1 MFIDTHAHVNFKDF
15 KDDADEVIRRSLDN
29 DTWMIL
35 VGSEYKTSNRA
46 LSYAN
51 KYQKGVYAAVG
62 LHPSHLENGRVESLE
77 NGEKIFYERFEE
89 FDYGSYEKLAQFEK
103 VVAIGE
109 IGLDYYH
116 LDPKEDNQKI
126 KKKQQE
132 VFVQQLILARQ
143 LNLPVIIHCRQA
155 HDDLYEILAN
165 FKKEYSQAMPVG
177 EPWGVVHCFSGDE
190 DLAWK
195 YFRLGLMISF
205 TGLITF
211 SKQWD
216 DLIRKIPLDKIM
228 IETDAPYM
236 TPEPYRGQRNEP
248 LLVQYVAKRVA
259 DIKGLKIE
267 KVAKATF
274 DNACRLFKI
283 LE

>member
-1 MFIDTHAHVNFKDF
+1 MFIDTHTHVNFKDF

-51 KYQKGVYAAVG
+51 KYQKGVYAAIG
-62 LHPSHLENGRVESLE
+62 LHPIHLENGKTEEGE

-89 FDYGSYEKLAQFEK
+89 FDYGSYEKLASFEK

-116 LDPKEDNQKI
+116 LDPKSDTQKA

-132 VFVQQLILARQ
+132 VFMQQLTLARS

-155 HDDLYEILAN
+155 HDDLYEILSS
-165 FKKEYSQAMPVG
+165 FKKEYGQNIPAG

-195 YFRLGLMISF
+195 YFRLGLIISF

-248 LLVQYVAKRVA
+248 LLVQYVAKRIA
-259 DIKGLKIE
+259 EIKGIKIE
-267 KVAKATF
+267 KVAEITF
-274 DNACRLFKI
+274 NNAKRLFKI
-283 LE
+283 

>member
-62 LHPSHLENGRVESLE
+62 LHPSHLETGKVEEGE
-77 NGEKIFYERFEE
+77 NGERIFYERFEE
-89 FDYGSYEKLAQFEK
+89 FDYGTYEKLASFEK

-116 LDPKEDNQKI
+116 LDPKVDNTAI

-132 VFVQQLILARQ
+132 VFLKQLMLARQ
-143 LNLPVIIHCRQA
+143 LDLPAIIHCRQA
-155 HDDLYEILAN
+155 HDDLYNILSN
-165 FKKEYSQAMPVG
+165 FKKEYGHLMPPG
-177 EPWGVVHCFSGDE
+177 KNWGVIHCFSGDE

-195 YFRLGLMISF
+195 YFKLGLLISF

-211 SKQWD
+211 SQQWD
-216 DLIRKIPLDKIM
+216 DLIRKIPLDKMM
-228 IETDAPYM
+228 IETDSPYM

-259 DIKGLKIE
+259 EIKGIKIE
-267 KVAKATF
+267 KVARVTF
-274 DNACRLFKI
+274 ENACRLFNI